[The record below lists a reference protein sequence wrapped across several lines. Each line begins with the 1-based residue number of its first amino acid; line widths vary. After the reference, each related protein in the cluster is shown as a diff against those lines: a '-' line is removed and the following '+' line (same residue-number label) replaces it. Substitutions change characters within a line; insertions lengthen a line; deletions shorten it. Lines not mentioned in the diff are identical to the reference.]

1 MWGSIFKLLLGAA
14 AVGLTVYAGVK
25 IYKKITAKQIA
36 EEVARKSKEAFY
48 AKIKEKKANAV
59 KVGIFDVND
68 EEKGE
73 VTIESS
79 EGVDSSLRVGQLIP
93 VNC

>member
-1 MWGSIFKLLLGAA
+1 MWGTIFKVILGAA

-59 KVGIFDVND
+59 KVGIFDVN
-68 EEKGE
+68 EKETGE
-73 VTIESS
+73 MEIKSD
-79 EGVDSSLRVGQLIP
+79 EGVDSSLRVGQLIA
-93 VNC
+93 VI

>member
-1 MWGSIFKLLLGAA
+1 MWGTIFKVILGAA
-14 AVGLTVYAGVK
+14 AIGAAAYAGVK
-25 IYKKITAKQIA
+25 IYEKITAKQIA
-36 EEVARKSKEAFY
+36 EEVRRKAAAAFY

-68 EEKGE
+68 NQTGE
-73 VTIESS
+73 MTIESK
-79 EGVDSSLRVGQLIP
+79 EGVDSSLRKGQRIP